1 LTKVKGWVYIILGL
15 IITSFFLITTQS
27 DAVTHLMITPSQPTP
42 TGHIATED
50 ELALAHAEWS
60 QSAHSDTY
68 DDGMGA
74 NTTCARCKS
83 PMNWD
88 PTQELAQL
96 EATDCG
102 SCKRIPGAPRP
113 ELRSGIV
120 VEEKNWHDIT
130 CDVCH
135 IPAGDSYFTDVAF
148 WNQALEQYE
157 AVDNVME
164 LCAHC
169 HEGRHGFEVIEEQLA
184 SSVHTSMDCTECHSA
199 HGGHSLCEDCHNPA
213 VGQGAFEHLR
223 HPNVHCSGCHDDG
236 GLSIWYES
244 DPQSS
249 YYGEYITRRFA
260 HTLTSWPSHDLAREV
275 YCQRCHHPLENR
287 STSIVP
293 YVRCDKCHE
302 HSSGAVFDWCIFF
315 ERDPNPNAP
324 PTNEP

>member
-1 LTKVKGWVYIILGL
+1 MIKAKGWLYIVLGL
-15 IITSFFLITTQS
+15 VITGFFMMTTQS
-27 DAVTHLMITPSQPTP
+27 DAVTHLMMNPSQPTP
-42 TGHIATED
+42 GGNIATEE
-50 ELALAHAEWS
+50 ELALAFDEWS

-113 ELRSGIV
+113 ELASGVV
-120 VEEKNWHDIT
+120 VEEQDWHDIT
-130 CDVCH
+130 CEVCH
-135 IPAGDSYFTDVAF
+135 IPAGDSYYTSVAF

-157 AVDNVME
+157 SVDKAAE

-169 HEGRHGFEVIEEQLA
+169 HEGRHGFEVLEEQIA
-184 SSVHTSMDCTECHSA
+184 SSVHIGMDCTECHGA
-199 HGGHSLCEDCHNPA
+199 HGGQSLCEDCHDPA
-213 VGQGAFEHLR
+213 VGPGAFEHLR
-223 HPNVHCSGCHDDG
+223 HPSVHCSGCHDDG
-236 GLSIWYES
+236 GLSVWYEA
-244 DPQSS
+244 DPSSS

-260 HTLTSWPSHDLAREV
+260 HALTSWPSHNLAPEV
-275 YCQRCHHPLENR
+275 FCQRCHHPLER
-287 STSIVP
+287 RTSSVVP
-293 YVRCDKCHE
+293 YVRCDQCHE
-302 HSSGAVFDWCIFF
+302 HSGGAVFDWCIFF

-324 PTNEP
+324 